1 MKRLYPSQKDK
12 KIAGICGGLDEMF
25 SVAPEFSCINWLVRF
40 KSACALTIVTIML
53 GCVATSDQIKGMN
66 EMQTQ
71 IEAKVEKLSKDMEE
85 LKSGVKGIEQD
96 NTRLKER
103 LYKLEKNEGFS
114 GLPSTKS
121 PDIQYQLAESYYREG
136 KFEEAVLQ
144 FQSFI
149 DTSPK
154 DSRVPISY
162 LKQGLSLINL
172 GRKEEAKF
180 FLQTLIDKFPESEEA
195 KKAKEKLKELSR
207 RG

>member
-1 MKRLYPSQKDK
+1 MKRLHRSQRDK
-12 KIAGICGGLDEMF
+12 KIVGICSGLDEMF
-25 SVAPEFSCINWLVRF
+25 SDAPELSCINWLMRF
-40 KSACALTIVTIML
+40 KSACALTIFTIML
-53 GCVATSDQIKGMN
+53 GCAATSDQIKGMY
-66 EMQTQ
+66 ERQTQ
-71 IEAKVEKLSKDMEE
+71 IEAKVEKLSKDIEE

-96 NTRLKER
+96 NTKLKER

-114 GLPSTKS
+114 GLSSTKS
-121 PDIQYQLAESYYREG
+121 PDTQYQVAESYYREG

-149 DTSPK
+149 DTYPK

-180 FLQTLIDKFPESEEA
+180 FLQTLIDKFPGSEEA
-195 KKAKEKLKELSR
+195 KKAKEKLKELLR
-207 RG
+207 KG